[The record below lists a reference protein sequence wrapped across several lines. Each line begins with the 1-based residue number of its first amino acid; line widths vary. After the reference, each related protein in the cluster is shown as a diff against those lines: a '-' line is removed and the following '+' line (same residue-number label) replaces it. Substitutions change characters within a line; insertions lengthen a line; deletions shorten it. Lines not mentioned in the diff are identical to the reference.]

1 MFHKILVPL
10 DGSDLAQT
18 ALDPA
23 LALARHSGAEVILLR
38 VPEMIRMMVPAPVG
52 YGLMYPDQSLQHST
66 VQAQKY
72 LRSVEEAW
80 ARPGLR
86 LRAEVR
92 DGEPAWVIVDMA
104 LEERVDLIVMSS
116 HGYTGLTRWM
126 YGSVAEK
133 VLRAAPCPVLVVRSA
148 GRLLD
153 KMLIPLDGSQF
164 SERALGPGL
173 AVADG
178 LGASVTLLQAVPE
191 PDADDIAQLD
201 EVEPGFGWRLQD
213 EIKDD
218 AEAYLRR
225 LTRTRRYGEPEIKA
239 VAPAGPA
246 AETILKYAE
255 TNGIGLIAMATHG
268 RTGLRRWVYGSVA
281 EKVLRGGCCSMLI
294 VRPPLHELN

>member
-1 MFHKILVPL
+1 MQE
-10 DGSDLAQT
+10 S
-18 ALDPA
+18 
-23 LALARHSGAEVILLR
+23 
-38 VPEMIRMMVPAPVG
+38 
-52 YGLMYPDQSLQHST
+52 
-66 VQAQKY
+66 
-72 LRSVEEAW
+72 W

-86 LRAEVR
+86 LRPEVK

-116 HGYTGLTRWM
+116 HGYTGLSRWM

-133 VLRAAPCPVLVVRSA
+133 VLRAGPCPVLVVRSA
-148 GRLLD
+148 GRRLD
-153 KMLIPLDGSQF
+153 KVLIPLDGSQF

-173 AVADG
+173 EVAGG
-178 LGASVTLLQAVPE
+178 LGSEVTLLQAAPE
-191 PDADDIAQLD
+191 PDAAEIARLD
-201 EVEPGFGWRLQD
+201 EIEPGFGWQLQD
-213 EIKDD
+213 EIRED

-225 LTRTRRYGEPEIKA
+225 LAQTHPLAGLRIRT

-246 AETILKYAE
+246 AETILKYSE
-255 TNGIGLIAMATHG
+255 TNGMGMIAMATHG